1 MTEQYFGIT
10 DTGKARQNNE
20 DAFIARQDA
29 GNRFIIACVIDGVG
43 GYAGGEI
50 AAGIARDAILKRLEK
65 PSGEIISMVIDC
77 FDIANERII
86 QEKQRNKDYDMMSC
100 VSTLAIAD
108 IANNQFYYA
117 HVGDTRLYLLRDNSL
132 VKISHDQSFVGFLEE
147 SGRLSEAEAMSH
159 PKRNEINKALGFEA
173 HLAKNTDYIETGQSP
188 FLSGDMLL
196 LCSDGLTD
204 MVGSTEITEILT
216 SQNTLRQKGK
226 LLIDAANHHGGKDN
240 VTVVLVHNNKTPQQH
255 SATAVKQREPSANG
269 PASRAAE
276 PPKQD
281 EPGPAAKKSKN
292 GLIAALT
299 VLLLIFA
306 GASAYLYLE
315 WQPKP
320 NPVEQTIPIP
330 PVKKPVSALQ
340 LKLQNALDNL
350 KGNVLVL
357 ADTAYKTPIV
367 ISEAIQINRDT
378 LLIKSTGNIIF
389 QSDSGYEGGAIKL
402 AARCKIIT
410 LDSLSFHNFKTGISL
425 ANNNL
430 VLNHVRFINCRRSLE
445 NWISFPDSK
454 FISGRATPLT
464 VKIDSLPV
472 IKK

>member
-1 MTEQYFGIT
+1 MTDQYFGIT
-10 DTGKARQNNE
+10 DTGKTRQNNE

-65 PSGEIISMVIDC
+65 PSGEIISMIIDC

-86 QEKQRNKDYDMMSC
+86 EEKQRNKDYDMMSC

-108 IANNQFYYA
+108 ITNNQFYYA

-173 HLAKNTDYIETGQSP
+173 NLGKNTDYIETGQSP

-204 MVGSTEITEILT
+204 MVGTAEITKILT
-216 SQNTLRQKGK
+216 SEAPLKTKGK
-226 LLIDAANHHGGKDN
+226 QLIEAANHHGGKDN
-240 VTVVLVHNNKTPQQH
+240 VTVVLVHNNKTPLQH
-255 SATAVKQREPSANG
+255 SATAVKQREPSSNE
-269 PASRAAE
+269 PASRITE
-276 PPKQD
+276 TPKHD
-281 EPGPAAKKSKN
+281 EPEPVASKSNK
-292 GLIAALT
+292 GLIAVLI

-306 GASAYLYLE
+306 AATVYLYL
-315 WQPKP
+315 QNKP
-320 NPVEQTIPIP
+320 QSITSDPLP
-330 PVKKPVSALQ
+330 PVTPAKKQPGALQ
-340 LKLQNALDNL
+340 VKLQKTIDNL
-350 KGNVLVL
+350 KGNVLILV
-357 ADTAYKTPIV
+357 DTVYKTPII

-378 LLIKSTGNIIF
+378 LLIKSKGNIVF
-389 QSDSGYEGGAIKL
+389 QSDSGYDGAAIKL
-402 AARCKIIT
+402 TAKCRIIT
-410 LDSLSFHNFKTGISL
+410 LDSLSFHNFKTGMIFT
-425 ANNNL
+425 NNNL
-430 VLNHVRFINCRRSLE
+430 ALNHVRFL
-445 NWISFPDSK
+445 
-454 FISGRATPLT
+454 
-464 VKIDSLPV
+464 
-472 IKK
+472 